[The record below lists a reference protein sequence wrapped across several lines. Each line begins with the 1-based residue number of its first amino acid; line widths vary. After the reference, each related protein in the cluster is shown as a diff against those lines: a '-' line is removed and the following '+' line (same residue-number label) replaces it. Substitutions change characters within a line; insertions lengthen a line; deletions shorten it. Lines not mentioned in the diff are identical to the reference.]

1 MTELSVDQHGIQT
14 AGALIPWADLRS
26 VGIRTTSAGPWVED
40 VFWMFLSRDHL
51 IEIPGQAMTGA
62 RLQVVQ
68 AHLEG
73 MDHGKV
79 IRAMACAEDRVF
91 RVWHE
96 NATRTRW
103 DEARS
108 RARFG
113 ALVRRLGGD
122 EEGAGATFE
131 RLSKAWGEPTRRYH
145 NHEHLAECLHQL
157 DVAGHTLAST
167 DVVEL
172 ALWFHD
178 AVYVPGATDGEDASA
193 ALLLEESGR
202 LRIHSTAAE
211 RSAALV
217 RATAHPTAEELGP
230 EAALMLDL
238 DLSILGSDPVRFM
251 EYEYAIGEEF
261 QDTPKLKLEI
271 GRGRFLASLLAR
283 PSIFHTDAFRER
295 YEAVAREQLSALL
308 RTPRYRTFRLTR
320 WLTRPLHGSRAV
332 A

>member
-1 MTELSVDQHGIQT
+1 MTELRVDEHGIRT
-14 AGALIPWADLRS
+14 GEALLPWAELRA
-26 VGIRTTSAGPWVED
+26 VGIRTTSGGPWAED

-62 RLQVVQ
+62 RLQIVQ
-68 AHLEG
+68 AQLEG

-79 IRAMACAEDRVF
+79 IRAMGCAEDRMF

-96 NATRTRW
+96 NAAQTGW
-103 DEARS
+103 DEARG
-108 RARFG
+108 RARFD

-122 EEGAGATFE
+122 EKAAGETFDT
-131 RLSKAWGEPTRRYH
+131 LSRAWGERTRRYH
-145 NHEHLAECLHQL
+145 GHEHLAECLHQL
-157 DVAGHTLAST
+157 DLAAHTLTST

-178 AVYVPGATDGEDASA
+178 AVYVPA
-193 ALLLEESGR
+193 AADNEESSARLLIQESRR
-202 LRIHSTAAE
+202 LRIDAATAE

-217 RATAHPTAEELGP
+217 RATAHPTAEALAP
-230 EAALMLDL
+230 EAALMLDV
-238 DLSILGSDPVRFM
+238 DLSILGSDPVRFL

-261 QDTPKLKLEI
+261 QDTPRLKFEI
-271 GRGRFLASLLAR
+271 GRGRFLTSLLAR
-283 PSIFHTDAFRER
+283 PSIFHTDFFRER

-320 WLTRPLHGSRAV
+320 WLTRPLHGERAV